1 MMSSLRKQGPIATV
15 GSFWAGWGPIQRD
28 NQDLWLWVPAFAGTT
43 EEFNRMTYRL
53 TRSNSFTS
61 TSSASASITP
71 PHTVS
76 RSGITMRFA
85 GG

>member
-1 MMSSLRKQGPIATV
+1 MGP
-15 GSFWAGWGPIQRD
+15 GSE
-28 NQDLWLWVPAFAGTT
+28 AGTMYRST
-43 EEFNRMTYRL
+43 RFNSL
-53 TRSNSFTS
+53 TS

-76 RSGITMRFA
+76 RSGITMRFD